1 MPDGLYLKLANVQEL
16 LPVCMAGDGVRRFIN
31 IVSSIANEDYRMLL
45 IDELDNGLHHTAHK
59 KLWKAILQFVTKRD
73 IQLFATTHNIDCLQS
88 LMATLAEDIK
98 LRPLANVYD
107 IARTARNGF
116 RAYKYSYNGLKESF
130 ARNLEIRE

>member
-1 MPDGLYLKLANVQEL
+1 MYGRRRCEALYKHCVVNSQRRLSNV
-16 LPVCMAGDGVRRFIN
+16 AYRRIGQWPA
-31 IVSSIANEDYRMLL
+31 S
-45 IDELDNGLHHTAHK
+45 HK

-73 IQLFATTHNIDCLQS
+73 IQLFATTHNIDCLQG